1 VTAQRFSG
9 WHRWTYS
16 LCNVGIAVGTV
27 PTTLLLLYYLTQVAG
42 LRASVAGLVVAL
54 PKIWDA
60 LVDPMFGGWVDRF
73 SVRIGG
79 RSRVVLIAGIG
90 FVGTLGLTFSLPQ
103 IHSSMQILVMVTLL
117 QIISSTSQTAL
128 GVTQFALATE
138 MTETPIGLS
147 KLLSLAVV
155 LSQILSVVFSILA
168 PLLVAWS
175 GGGSA
180 GYSRMAAEM
189 AALTGVALLGFMLVT
204 RAVPVGKRSAAS
216 EAMPTW
222 AALRATLS
230 NRPFYFLIAFV
241 LFTNTSVA
249 ILFGFL
255 PFANQYVLGGN
266 ASGLSMLEGVLG
278 VTVLLGML
286 LAPEFVRRLD
296 AVVSMR
302 ICNLVVAG
310 MSGLLFV
317 ASFGPIW
324 TTWAVLAGAG
334 LAAGVIGVLVQTAT
348 LIATG
353 LELKKSV
360 VVSMGFYLG
369 IMLSGMKIGNSLGG
383 FVSGQLLELVGFVSG
398 NAQQSPTTLMW
409 LRAGYTLVP
418 VVFTLIAGVFLQR
431 VRLPIAPPATTNTPD
446 AALTEPNQ
454 AAL

>member
-1 VTAQRFSG
+1 MSF
-9 WHRWTYS
+9 
-16 LCNVGIAVGTV
+16 
-27 PTTLLLLYYLTQVAG
+27 
-42 LRASVAGLVVAL
+42 
-54 PKIWDA
+54 
-60 LVDPMFGGWVDRF
+60 
-73 SVRIGG
+73 
-79 RSRVVLIAGIG
+79 AGIG
-90 FVGTLGLTFSLPQ
+90 FVGTLVLTFSLPQ

-204 RAVPVGKRSAAS
+204 RAVLVGKRSAAS

-317 ASFGPIW
+317 ASLGPIW
-324 TTWAVLAGAG
+324 TTWAVLAGAAWQPVHRRTGSDGDAHCHWPRIEKVRGSLHG
-334 LAAGVIGVLVQTAT
+334 LLSRHHAIGHEDRQLTGRLRLGAATR
-348 LIATG
+348 TG
-353 LELKKSV
+353 RIRFRQCAAVSHHTSV
-360 VVSMGFYLG
+360 AARRLYLG
-369 IMLSGMKIGNSLGG
+369 PRG
-383 FVSGQLLELVGFVSG
+383 VHPDRRRV
-398 NAQQSPTTLMW
+398 SPT
-409 LRAGYTLVP
+409 RASAYCAACHHQHSRRCADRAQSGS
-418 VVFTLIAGVFLQR
+418 
-431 VRLPIAPPATTNTPD
+431 
-446 AALTEPNQ
+446 ALTVDTLKRLFNPIHFRWT
-454 AAL
+454 